1 MIHTTPYMPVPPSP
15 PRRSVESAAQEARSS
30 ESGGLASILSRMFPR
45 GGKMD
50 DVTVVVA
57 FVTAANAAGGRG

>member
-1 MIHTTPYMPVPPSP
+1 MH
-15 PRRSVESAAQEARSS
+15 RSVESAAQEARSS
-30 ESGGLASILSRMFPR
+30 DAAAGGIASILSRMFPR

-57 FVTAANAAGGRG
+57 FVNRGK